1 MRAYIVHTYSF
12 TSESAELSRARLHVK
27 GTWSERQSS
36 DQRILRACPL
46 VRSITESSR
55 REKRGDDLWMVTR
68 VACRSYLP

>member
-36 DQRILRACPL
+36 DQRYLEL
-46 VRSITESSR
+46 VHSF
-55 REKRGDDLWMVTR
+55 VQ
-68 VACRSYLP
+68 